1 MRNVKPFV
9 EMIRDLEESCNPSYY
24 WAFWRQEKIRI
35 AIIDSGIDDN
45 DTIIDT
51 AIEER
56 RIKACQGFMNGVDD
70 YKDCY
75 GHGTHVARLLLELA
89 PQAELYIAKVSNG
102 KSINP
107 PDLNRI
113 SEVSSAP
120 G

>member
-1 MRNVKPFV
+1 MRNIKPFV
-9 EMIRDLEESCNPSYY
+9 EMIRDLEENCKPSSD
-24 WAFWRQEKIRI
+24 WTFWRQKKIRI
-35 AIIDSGIDDN
+35 AIIDTGIDEN
-45 DTIIDT
+45 DIIIET
-51 AIEER
+51 AMEEG
-56 RIKACQGFMNGVDD
+56 RIKARRGFMNNMDD